1 MRHTRTHMDVF
12 HAGETPLHIAAGNG
26 SSEVVKLLIQ
36 RKANVLAVNQF
47 GETALHFCARYS
59 LVPVVVLL
67 LFAWLFVATARH
79 SEIRCARTPF
89 CLTPRGVRS

>member
-1 MRHTRTHMDVF
+1 MNVF
-12 HAGETPLHIAAGNG
+12 HAGETPLHLAAGNG

-59 LVPVVVLL
+59 LVPALVLL
-67 LFAWLFVATARH
+67 LFEWPFVETARH
-79 SEIRCARTPF
+79 SETRCARTPV
-89 CLTPRGVRS
+89 LLDSP